1 METSCCNFNL
11 VIDFDSTFIKLE
23 ALDELAGIALENDSE
38 KEEKKKKIVEITNK
52 GMVGEISFP
61 ESLQSRLE
69 LFSVKKRHI
78 DKLIEKLEKNISES
92 FLKNREF
99 FKQNSGNIFIISG
112 GFLDYILPIVKEF
125 GIPKEN
131 VLANEFVFDGDAVVG
146 VNMDNFLAQE
156 GGKVKAV
163 KELGLAKV
171 TVVGDGWTDYEIKKS
186 GNADRFIAFSEN
198 VSRKKV
204 VDVSDLECFSFDEV
218 IDDLR

>member
-23 ALDELAGIALENDSE
+23 ALDELAGIALENDPA
-38 KEEKKKKIVEITNK
+38 KEEKKQRIVEITNK

-69 LFSVKKRHI
+69 LFSVRKEHI
-78 DKLIEKLEKNISES
+78 DELIEKLEKNISES

-99 FKQNSGNIFIISG
+99 FKQNSKNIFIISG
-112 GFLDYILPIVKEF
+112 GFLDYILPIVEKF

-163 KELGLAKV
+163 KELNLAKV